1 METKDAYRQRLK
13 TQLKEWSAQI
23 DLLAAKAENVGAD
36 VKIKYTRELDKLRA
50 KLREAT
56 EKVKEL
62 EEASGDA
69 WGEVKETADKVWDD
83 LKTGVASVASKF
95 K

>member
-1 METKDAYRQRLK
+1 METKDTYKQKLK

-23 DLLAAKAENVGAD
+23 DLLDAKAENVGAN

-69 WGEVKETADKVWDD
+69 WVEVKETADKVWDD